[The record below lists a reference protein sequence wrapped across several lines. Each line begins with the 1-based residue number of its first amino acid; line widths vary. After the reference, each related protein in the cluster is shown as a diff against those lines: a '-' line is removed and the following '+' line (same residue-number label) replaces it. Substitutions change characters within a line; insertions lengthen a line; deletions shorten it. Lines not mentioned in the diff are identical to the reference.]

1 MALDISTALII
12 GTLCVMAWSI
22 MYRYNITYRLAEDL
36 VIGVFGGYTMYTV
49 SLTTMQNYI
58 TPLTKGDLINI
69 IPILAG
75 VILWGQLLSP
85 TQRWVARV
93 PLAFITGVGSAIAL
107 KGAVYGNILTYVQ
120 AMATPPGY
128 DAWTLFNFLV
138 AAVATITT
146 VWYFFFTVEAKGAL
160 KTPSTIGRW
169 MMMLAF
175 GSVAGSSVL
184 SNATFIYNRAQFFLF
199 EQYAWVP
206 LVIGVI
212 AIAVDIIRRK
222 TGASTKQS

>member
-1 MALDISTALII
+1 
-12 GTLCVMAWSI
+12 
-22 MYRYNITYRLAEDL
+22 
-36 VIGVFGGYTMYTV
+36 MYTI
-49 SLTTMQNYI
+49 SSTTMKNYI
-58 TPLTKGDLINI
+58 TPLINGDLINI

-75 VILWGQLLSP
+75 IILWGQLLGP

-128 DAWTLFNFLV
+128 DPWTLFNFVV

-146 VWYFFFTVEAKGAL
+146 VWYFFFTVEAKGTL
-160 KTPSTIGRW
+160 KLPSTIGRW
-169 MMMLAF
+169 AMMLAF

-206 LVIGVI
+206 LIIGVI
-212 AIAVDIIRRK
+212 VIAVDIIRRK
-222 TGASTKQS
+222 TGVGTKQS